1 MSISLAT
8 MGKFVGPV
16 PITWDTLGGGGGGEV
31 KYIDKK
37 LPIVRVKKVNKKE
50 ENININI
57 SINKIK
63 EE

>member
-1 MSISLAT
+1 MISLAT

-16 PITWDTLGGGGGGEV
+16 PITWDTSGGGGGGGGEI
-31 KYIDKK
+31 YIDKK

-50 ENININI
+50 ENINI